1 MRGRITLNK
10 RLVLEGPVRA
20 PDGAGGF
27 SEQWQE
33 LGAIWAEVAPRTGR
47 ERGGEAVSLSATGFR
62 ITVRAAPQGAPS
74 RPRAGQRFRDGGRLF
89 RIEAVTERDA
99 QARFLTCFATEEVV
113 P

>member
-1 MRGRITLNK
+1 MSGRITLTQP
-10 RLVLEGPVRA
+10 LLLEGPVRA

-33 LGAIWAEVAPRTGR
+33 LGTLWADVAPRTGR

-74 RPRAGQRFRDGGRLF
+74 RPRAGQRFRDGVRLF

>member
-1 MRGRITLNK
+1 MSGRIHLAR
-10 RLVLEGPVRA
+10 RLILEEAVRA

-27 SEQWQE
+27 SEHWQA
-33 LGAIWAEVAPRTGR
+33 LGSLWAEVVPRTGR
-47 ERGGEAVSLSATGFR
+47 ERGGEAVSLSTTKFR

-74 RPRAGQRFRDGGRLF
+74 RPRAGQRFRDDTRLF